1 MLNVCLLAP
10 GGVMP
15 FYNRFLTSM
24 IASCNG
30 SMVLVD
36 CGEGTQILLKKL
48 KWGLKNIDIICFTH
62 YHADHIAGLPGLLST
77 IGNSGREDE
86 LILIGPQGLK
96 KVVEGLLVITPELPY
111 DIKLIETSDKLI
123 EYKHKDFVI
132 NSLPVKHSIDCMM
145 YSVEVM
151 RRRKFDKDRAEIQN
165 VPMKYWNRLQKE
177 EIIEDN
183 GIIYT
188 PDMVL
193 SDRRK
198 GLKVCYCTDT
208 RPLPEIVDFIKGS
221 DLFICEGMH
230 GDETY
235 TKKIEDTNHM
245 LFSEAA
251 NLSKEGEVKELWL
264 THFSPALQNPYEF
277 LDVAK
282 NIFQNSAIGEEL
294 MVKELKFTD

>member
-1 MLNVCLLAP
+1 MLDVCLLAP

-15 FYNRFLTSM
+15 FYDRFLTSM
-24 IASCNG
+24 IVSCNG
-30 SMVLVD
+30 SMALVD

-86 LILIGPQGLK
+86 LILIGPSGLQN
-96 KVVEGLLVITPELPY
+96 VVEGLMVITPQLPY
-111 DIKLIETSDKLI
+111 DIKLIETSDKLV
-123 EYKHKDFVI
+123 EYIHKDFVI
-132 NSLPVKHSIDCMM
+132 NSLPVQHSVDCMM
-145 YSVEVM
+145 YSIEVM
-151 RRRKFDKDRAEIQN
+151 RTRKFDKDKAESQS
-165 VPMKYWNRLQKE
+165 VPMKYWSRLQKE
-177 EIIEDN
+177 EIIEDD

-193 SDRRK
+193 SNRRK
-198 GLKVCYCTDT
+198 GLKICYCTDT
-208 RPLPEIVDFIKGS
+208 RPLPGIVEFIKNA
-221 DLFICEGMH
+221 DLFICEGMY
-230 GDETY
+230 GDDAYAE
-235 TKKIEDTNHM
+235 KVKDTNHM

-251 NLSKEGEVKELWL
+251 NLSKQGDVKELWL

-282 NIFQNSAIGEEL
+282 NVFQNSVIGEEL
-294 MVKELKFTD
+294 MVKEFKFTD

>member
-1 MLNVCLLAP
+1 
-10 GGVMP
+10 
-15 FYNRFLTSM
+15 M
-24 IASCNG
+24 ILSCNG

-77 IGNSGREDE
+77 IGNSGREQE
-86 LILIGPQGLK
+86 LILIGPKGLK
-96 KVVEGLLVITPELPY
+96 NVVEGLLVITPELGY
-111 DIKLIETSDKLI
+111 DIKLIETCDKLE
-123 EYKHKDFVI
+123 EYTHKDFVI
-132 NSLPVKHSIDCMM
+132 NSIPVKHSVDCMM

-151 RRRKFDKDRAEIQN
+151 RRRKFDKDKANSQN

-177 EIIEDN
+177 EIVEVN

-198 GLKVCYCTDT
+198 GIKVCYCTDT

-221 DLFICEGMH
+221 DLFICEGMY
-230 GDETY
+230 GDEAY
-235 TKKIEDTNHM
+235 AKKVEDTKHM

-251 NLSKEGEVKELWL
+251 NLSKEGEVEELWL

-282 NIFQNSAIGEEL
+282 NIFKNSIIGQEL
-294 MVKELKFTD
+294 MVKELKFKD

>member
-15 FYNRFLTSM
+15 FHDRFLTSM
-24 IASCNG
+24 ILSCNG

-77 IGNSGREDE
+77 IGNSGREEE
-86 LILIGPQGLK
+86 LILIGPKGLK
-96 KVVEGLLVITPELPY
+96 KVVEGLLVITPELGY
-111 DIKLIETSDKLI
+111 DIKLIETCDKLE
-123 EYKHKDFVI
+123 EYTHKDFVI
-132 NSLPVKHSIDCMM
+132 NSIPVKHSVDCMM

-151 RRRKFDKDRAEIQN
+151 RRRKFDKDKANSQN

-177 EIIEDN
+177 EIVEVN

-198 GLKVCYCTDT
+198 GIKVCYCTDT

-221 DLFICEGMH
+221 DLFICEGMY
-230 GDETY
+230 GDDAY
-235 TKKIEDTNHM
+235 AKKVEDTKHM

-251 NLSKEGEVKELWL
+251 NLSKEGEVEELWL

-282 NIFQNSAIGEEL
+282 NIFKNSIIGQEL
-294 MVKELKFTD
+294 MVKELKFKD

>member
-24 IASCNG
+24 IVSCNG

-77 IGNSGREDE
+77 IANSGKTDE
-86 LILIGPQGLK
+86 LTLIGPKGLK
-96 KVVEGLLVITPELPY
+96 EVVEGLMVIIPQMPY
-111 DIKLIETSDKLI
+111 DIKLIETSDKVV
-123 EYKHKDFVI
+123 EYIHKDFVI
-132 NSLPVKHSIDCMM
+132 NSLPVKHSVDCMM
-145 YSVEVM
+145 YSIEVM
-151 RRRKFDKDRAEIQN
+151 RTRKFDKNKAQSKNI
-165 VPMKYWNRLQKE
+165 PMKYWNRLQKE

-183 GIIYT
+183 EIIYT
-188 PDMVL
+188 PNMVL

-198 GLKVCYCTDT
+198 GLKICYCTDT
-208 RPLPEIVDFIKGS
+208 RPISGIVDFIKGAN
-221 DLFICEGMH
+221 LFVCEGMY
-230 GDETY
+230 GDDNNI
-235 TKKIEDTNHM
+235 KKAEDTNHM

-251 NLSKEGEVKELWL
+251 TLSKHGEVDELWL

-282 NIFQNSAIGEEL
+282 NIFENSVIGEEL

>member
-77 IGNSGREDE
+77 IGNSGRKEE

-96 KVVEGLLVITPELPY
+96 TVVDGLLVITPELPY
-111 DIKLIETSDKLI
+111 DVKLIETSDKLV
-123 EYKHKDFVI
+123 EYIHKDFVL
-132 NSLPVKHSIDCMM
+132 NSLPVKHSVDCMM

-151 RRRKFDKDRAEIQN
+151 RRRKFDKNKAESQN
-165 VPMKYWNRLQKE
+165 IPMKYWNRLQKE

-198 GLKVCYCTDT
+198 GLKVSYCTDT
-208 RPLPEIVDFIKGS
+208 RPLSEIVDFIKGS
-221 DLFICEGMH
+221 DLFICEGMY
-230 GDETY
+230 GDDIYAE
-235 TKKIEDTNHM
+235 KVEDTNHM

-251 NLSKEGEVKELWL
+251 NLSKQGDVDELWL

-294 MVKELKFTD
+294 MVKELKFAD

>member
-77 IGNSGREDE
+77 IGNSGRKED
-86 LILIGPQGLK
+86 LVLIGPKGLK
-96 KVVEGLLVITPELPY
+96 NVVEGLLVITPELPY
-111 DIKLIETSDKLI
+111 DIKLIETSDELD
-123 EYKHKDFVI
+123 EYIYKDFVL
-132 NSLPVKHSIDCMM
+132 NSLPVKHSVDCMM

-151 RRRKFDKDRAEIQN
+151 RRRKFDINKAESQN

-183 GIIYT
+183 GIIYN

-193 SDRRK
+193 SDKRK
-198 GLKVCYCTDT
+198 GLKVSYCTDT

-221 DLFICEGMH
+221 DLFICEGMY
-230 GDETY
+230 GDDIY
-235 TKKIEDTNHM
+235 ADKVEDTNHM

-251 NLSKEGEVKELWL
+251 NLSKQGEVEELWL

-282 NIFQNSAIGEEL
+282 NIFKNSVIGEEL

>member
-15 FYNRFLTSM
+15 FHDRFLTSM
-24 IASCNG
+24 ILSCNG

-77 IGNSGREDE
+77 IGNSGREEE
-86 LILIGPQGLK
+86 LILIGPKGLK
-96 KVVEGLLVITPELPY
+96 KVVEGLLVITPELGY
-111 DIKLIETSDKLI
+111 DIKLIETCDKLE
-123 EYKHKDFVI
+123 EYTHKDFVI
-132 NSLPVKHSIDCMM
+132 NSIPVKHSVDCMM

-151 RRRKFDKDRAEIQN
+151 RRRKFDKDKANSQN

-177 EIIEDN
+177 EIVEVN

-198 GLKVCYCTDT
+198 GIKVCYCTDT

-221 DLFICEGMH
+221 DLFICEGMY
-230 GDETY
+230 GDDAY
-235 TKKIEDTNHM
+235 AKKVEDTNHM

-251 NLSKEGEVKELWL
+251 NLSKEGEVEELWL

-282 NIFQNSAIGEEL
+282 NIFKNSIIGQEL
-294 MVKELKFTD
+294 MVKELKFKD

>member
-1 MLNVCLLAP
+1 
-10 GGVMP
+10 
-15 FYNRFLTSM
+15 M
-24 IASCNG
+24 ILSCNG

-77 IGNSGREDE
+77 IGNSGREEE
-86 LILIGPQGLK
+86 LILIGPKGLK
-96 KVVEGLLVITPELPY
+96 KVVEGLLVITPELGY
-111 DIKLIETSDKLI
+111 DIKLIETCDKLE
-123 EYKHKDFVI
+123 EYTHKDFVI
-132 NSLPVKHSIDCMM
+132 NSIPVKHSVDCMM

-151 RRRKFDKDRAEIQN
+151 RRRKFDKDKANSQN

-177 EIIEDN
+177 EIVEVN

-198 GLKVCYCTDT
+198 GIKVCYCTDT

-221 DLFICEGMH
+221 DLFICEGMY
-230 GDETY
+230 GDDAY
-235 TKKIEDTNHM
+235 AKKVEDTKHM

-251 NLSKEGEVKELWL
+251 NLSKEGEVEELWL

-282 NIFQNSAIGEEL
+282 NIFKNSIIGQEL
-294 MVKELKFTD
+294 MVKELKFKD